1 MAPTPRT
8 AAFTAAAAHT
18 VASDGPTG
26 FLRRLASVPA
36 MLRDSFTGR
45 FTGLGRGK
53 LLLMALAALYIVSPI
68 DFLPEAILTI
78 PGLADDAVVGVWLA
92 AALFA
97 ASDEYL
103 IWRGHTVDSAN
114 VVPGVVVN

>member
-8 AAFTAAAAHT
+8 AAFTAAAAQT

-26 FLRRLASVPA
+26 FLRRLAAIPA
-36 MLRDSFTGR
+36 MLRDSLTGR
-45 FTGLGRGK
+45 FTGLSRGK
-53 LLLMALAALYIVSPI
+53 LVLMALAALYIVSPI

-92 AALFA
+92 AAIFA

-103 IWRGHTVDSAN
+103 IWRGGVTDATH
-114 VVPGVVVN
+114 VVPGVVVS